1 MKPGYYEVNF
11 DASLLSSG
19 IYFYRIQADDPST
32 SSGQGLHRRK
42 NDPCEITT
50 NGGQNEYTKILS
62 DVLYYFNFKRKSFW
76 TGSS

>member
-32 SSGQGLHRRK
+32 SSGQGFV
-42 NDPCEITT
+42 
-50 NGGQNEYTKILS
+50 QTKKMIL
-62 DVLYYFNFKRKSFW
+62 VK
-76 TGSS
+76 